1 MIRGIGEIP
10 EAISNTLKIAERVDL
25 NLKFGEVHLPEY
37 AVPPETTREA
47 YLSEHARAGLADRL
61 SRSTGV
67 IPQADYE
74 ARLARELLVI
84 NAMGYAGYFLIVWD
98 IIRYAREH
106 RIPVGP
112 GRGSAAGSLVA
123 YALAITDID
132 PIPHGLLFERFLN
145 PERISLPDIDMDFC
159 MDRRE
164 EVIRY
169 VTQKYGADHVAQIIT
184 FGTMAAK
191 AALRDVGR
199 VMEMPYAN
207 ADRLAKLVPYTLHVT
222 LDEAIE
228 KEPKLAQAAA
238 DDPQVREVLSLAR
251 QLEGLTR
258 HASTHAAGV
267 VISSAPLT
275 DHVPLYRGSR
285 GEIVTQYAMEDLE
298 QVGLIKFDFLGLRTL
313 TVIDQAVRFINQRQ
327 PDGLAMATL
336 PLDDRETYALL
347 GSGETVGLFQLE
359 SRGMRDL
366 LVSMQP
372 ETFEDIVALL
382 ALYRPGP
389 IGSGMIDDFI
399 KRKRGQTKI
408 VYELPQLEPI
418 LSATYGV
425 IVYQEQVMQVA
436 HVLANFSLGEA
447 DILRRAMGKKKPE
460 EMAAQKTLF
469 VERAGKNN
477 VTRVKAEKIF
487 DLLEYF
493 AGYGFNKSHS
503 AAYAL
508 ITYQTAYL
516 KRHHPV
522 EFMAA
527 ILSSEMG
534 NSDKIVPYLSECRRM
549 GIRILP
555 PDVNESD
562 KGFAVVAEGIR
573 FGLAAIKNVGVA
585 AIDVI
590 LAERQK
596 GGRFPSLFNFCRRV
610 DSRKCNRR
618 VMESLIQCGA
628 FDSTG
633 AARAALAESLDAM
646 VQAGGA
652 AQKRAESGQ
661 ISMFGGEGGEEE
673 APPLATVPEWDDLQ
687 RSKFEKELTGF
698 YITTHPLARHEAF
711 LKKAAV
717 TPIAQFSEPD
727 EEAAEGET
735 ERVNTRGDEA
745 EVRICGMVI
754 SQKVAT
760 TRRGDKMA
768 YLRVEDLTGAMEVIV
783 FPDLYATAAPL
794 IQQEN
799 PLLIFGTVE
808 SGERG
813 TKMKAT
819 ALRLFPGSP
828 KRPEGSDDER
838 TPLTTGATRATGTT
852 GDTKSKTTIGHHEE
866 AVPLI
871 LRVSAETIGP
881 SDLHDLKTLLQR
893 YPGRSP
899 VRLILCTSTSE
910 TTLAVDDR
918 LRVERSDALRE
929 ALTHRF
935 GTGVS
940 L

>member
-10 EAISNTLKIAERVDL
+10 EAISNSVKIAERIDL

-37 AVPPETTREA
+37 TTPPETTREV
-47 YLSEHARAGLADRL
+47 YLSQQARAGLSERL
-61 SRSTGV
+61 ARSNGT

-74 ARLARELLVI
+74 ARLARELSVI

-106 RIPVGP
+106 QIPVGP

-123 YALAITDID
+123 YVLKITDID

-145 PERISLPDIDMDFC
+145 PERVSLPDIDMDFC

-199 VMEMPYAN
+199 VLEMPYAN
-207 ADRLAKLVPYTLHVT
+207 ADRLAKLVPNVLNIT
-222 LDEAIE
+222 LDEAVE
-228 KEPKLAQAAA
+228 KEPKFAQAAA
-238 DDPQVREVLSLAR
+238 DDPQVRDVLSLAR

-298 QVGLIKFDFLGLRTL
+298 KVGLIKFDFLGLRTL
-313 TVIDQAVRFINQRQ
+313 TVIDHAVRFISQKQ
-327 PDGLAMATL
+327 PEGLTIATL

-389 IGSGMIDDFI
+389 IGSGMITDFV
-399 KRKRGQTKI
+399 KRKRGETKI
-408 VYELPQLEPI
+408 AYELPQLEPI
-418 LSATYGV
+418 LAETYGV

-469 VERAGKNN
+469 VERAEKNQIKRAN
-477 VTRVKAEKIF
+477 AEKIF

-549 GIRILP
+549 AIRILP
-555 PDVNESD
+555 PDVNESG
-562 KGFAVVAEGIR
+562 KGFAVVAEEIR
-573 FGLAAIKNVGVA
+573 FGLAAIKNVGAA

-646 VQAGGA
+646 IQAGAA

-661 ISMFGGEGGEEE
+661 ISMFGGEGGEDD
-673 APPLATVPEWDDLQ
+673 APPLANVPEWDDLQ

-698 YITTHPLARHEAF
+698 YITTHPLARHEAR
-711 LKKAAV
+711 LKQAAV

-727 EEAAEGET
+727 EEEAESET
-735 ERVNTRGDEA
+735 RVVKMRGDEA
-745 EVRICGMVI
+745 EVRICGMLI

-768 YLRVEDLTGAMEVIV
+768 YLRIEDLTGAMEVIV

-794 IQQEN
+794 IQQES

-819 ALRLFPGSP
+819 GMRLFPGAP
-828 KRPEGSDDER
+828 PQRPEPSDDER
-838 TPLTTGATRATGTT
+838 RPVTV
-852 GDTKSKTTIGHHEE
+852 
-866 AVPLI
+866 AVKEVKREVARTLDPAPLI
-871 LRVSAETIGP
+871 LRVSAETIGAA
-881 SDLHDLKTLLQR
+881 DFQDLKAILQR
-893 YPGRSP
+893 HPGPAP
-899 VRLILCTSTSE
+899 VRLIICAADSE
-910 TTLAVDDR
+910 TIVAVDDR
-918 LRVERSDALRE
+918 LRVTPSDALRE
-929 ALTHRF
+929 ALAHRF

-940 L
+940 LPSVTSR